1 MPHPSLL
8 LSELHLGAGEGCPR
22 ALNFWG
28 DLLLD
33 FILHLYFL
41 EELGLGVVTVSQIQM
56 GTHGSHY
63 ETDFDTAAG
72 PEKLG
77 SAAGGELPLPLGQGA
92 SAGPMEFLGL
102 EPPFRGSCTK
112 GEQGTGRQNWH
123 MINFIST
130 RMAFCFVLCIF
141 FLPKVFLKTHSK
153 RT

>member
-1 MPHPSLL
+1 MGPTMRQTLTLQLVQKNWALL
-8 LSELHLGAGEGCPR
+8 QE
-22 ALNFWG
+22 
-28 DLLLD
+28 
-33 FILHLYFL
+33 
-41 EELGLGVVTVSQIQM
+41 VS
-56 GTHGSHY
+56 SH
-63 ETDFDTAAG
+63 
-72 PEKLG
+72 
-77 SAAGGELPLPLGQGA
+77 SPLGRGA

-102 EPPFRGSCTK
+102 EPPFRGSYTK